1 MHDICVSCAVY
12 AVGLYVDPHAAKKLL
27 DGKVS
32 AGASALDQGIFDGG
46 QPDAELMLLATA
58 SPMPT
63 QLLTADIIQ
72 ANDVEKSLRMVIS
85 FGGVNQ
91 KNFWSALQE
100 RLEPAM
106 KQV

>member
-1 MHDICVSCAVY
+1 MQATVCARHKQSLGSLQRQLTQAANVP
-12 AVGLYVDPHAAKKLL
+12 ALKANSSLVHSNCLWSFSSLQHAAEI
-27 DGKVS
+27 V
-32 AGASALDQGIFDGG
+32 
-46 QPDAELMLLATA
+46 
-58 SPMPT
+58 
-63 QLLTADIIQ
+63 Q

-106 KQV
+106 KKV